1 MKTELDLLR
10 ERAAEVIHAA
20 GPEAPFLTPRQ
31 GEAIC
36 AFIVETMEAQRKWI
50 EKAAADG
57 EQVWGTVGQ
66 IAKRLRMDAS
76 GVHRLIAGIRSSGC
90 KLRTLKPDAI
100 PGHKTAA
107 RYHIGDLEAAMMGLD
122 SANDRK
128 EARR

>member
-1 MKTELDLLR
+1 MKTELDTLR

-66 IAKRLRMDAS
+66 IAKRLRMDVS
-76 GVHRLIAGIRSSGC
+76 GVHRLIATIRSSGC
-90 KLRTLKPDAI
+90 KLRYLKPDAI
-100 PGHKTAA
+100 PGHKMTA

-122 SANDRK
+122 AANDRK

>member
-1 MKTELDLLR
+1 MKTELDTLR

-20 GPEAPFLTPRQ
+20 DPASVILTPKQ

-36 AFIVETMEAQRKWI
+36 TFIVEALETQRRWT
-50 EKAAADG
+50 ETATAGTA
-57 EQVWGTVGQ
+57 QVWGTVGQ
-66 IAKRLRMDAS
+66 IAKRLGMDAS

-107 RYHIGDLEAAMMGLD
+107 RYHIGDVESAMMGLD